1 MKNLHAKRKKG
12 VEGKKDARGEE
23 SETETERKWRNSRSI
38 PRRMSESLNSLIL
51 TTLRIFGGVAGVF
64 SMQKS

>member
-1 MKNLHAKRKKG
+1 MKNLHAKREKG

-23 SETETERKWRNSRSI
+23 ETETERKWRNSRSI

>member
-1 MKNLHAKRKKG
+1 MKNLHAKREKG
-12 VEGKKDARGEE
+12 VKGKKDARGEE
-23 SETETERKWRNSRSI
+23 ETETERKWRNSRSI

-64 SMQKS
+64 SMHKS